1 MKFKLK
7 SGLWGIVLCAI
18 ASLATPDVS
27 LAQFSFPENA
37 KPSEDPNSDI
47 TIDALFGPID
57 PIMTPP
63 AAPRDQ
69 VRQRGERSRM
79 VQRPAAAVQK
89 PAPQDEMPRLTDE
102 IPSASD
108 MQSGRPSVS
117 ELRQARAMYRSQ
129 QRIQRLERNLWNG
142 YEPLRPN
149 WNSIPMMS
157 SRYPY
162 RNTVV
167 VPIFVY
173 PR

>member
-18 ASLATPDVS
+18 AGVATPDAA
-27 LAQFSFPENA
+27 LAQFPFPEDS
-37 KPSEDPNSDI
+37 KRSEDPNSDV

-57 PIMTPP
+57 PIMGSSATSQ
-63 AAPRDQ
+63 DQ
-69 VRQRGERSRM
+69 IRQDKAVQPMDRSM
-79 VQRPAAAVQK
+79 MIQRPVAAVQK
-89 PAPQDEMPRLTDE
+89 PAPQNEMPRLTDE

-108 MQSGRPSVS
+108 LQSGRPSVS

-157 SRYPY
+157 SR
-162 RNTVV
+162 
-167 VPIFVY
+167 
-173 PR
+173 